1 VILWEEANMSHRKRD
16 WARTG
21 AALGALVVLVGGRP
35 SWSGAEDR
43 GPAPLS
49 RAILVVAPD
58 AGLAA
63 PVVVFSRPGGTEKF
77 RVSPYG
83 AGFKGGIRVAVGDVN
98 GDGTLDVVTAP
109 GRGTPVVRVFDGAT
123 GAPLTSALG
132 SFNAYDPGFTGGV
145 FVAAGDV
152 NGDGLADVVTG
163 AGAGK
168 GGPHVKVFSGG
179 TGTPLASFFAYD
191 PAFRGGVRVA
201 AGDVDGDGLAD
212 IVAGAGK
219 GREGPRVKVFDGATL
234 EVVADFYPFDPAARG
249 GVFVAAGDL
258 NGDDLAEVVTGPER
272 DGDPHVRAFTGS
284 GVPFASFFAYD
295 RAFRG
300 GIRVAVGDVDGLGRG
315 ELVSAPGKGRLGP
328 IVRFFN
334 AVKNGTP
341 VGANV
346 VPFDPAFLGGVF
358 VAAGN

>member
-1 VILWEEANMSHRKRD
+1 MFHRRLD
-16 WARTG
+16 WVRTG
-21 AALGALVVLVGGRP
+21 AALGALVIVVAGR
-35 SWSGAEDR
+35 SDLSDAGAR

-63 PVVVFSRPGGTEKF
+63 PVIVFARPGGTERF

-98 GDGTLDVVTAP
+98 GDGTLDVITAP

-132 SFNAYDPGFTGGV
+132 SFNAYDPGFTGGI

-179 TGTPLASFFAYD
+179 TGTLLASFFAYD
-191 PAFRGGVRVA
+191 PAFKGGVRVA

-212 IVAGAGK
+212 IVTGAGK
-219 GREGPRVKVFDGATL
+219 GKEGPHVRVFDGGTL
-234 EVVADFYPFDPAARG
+234 EVVADFYPFDPAAKG

-258 NGDDLAEVVTGPER
+258 DGDDRAEVVTGPER

-300 GIRVAVGDVDGLGRG
+300 GIRVAVGDVDGLGTG
-315 ELVSAPGKGRLGP
+315 EILTAPGKGRVGP
-328 IVRFFN
+328 VVRFFN
-334 AVKNGTP
+334 AVKNGSSVDP
-341 VGANV
+341 QV
-346 VPFDPAFLGGVF
+346 VPFDPAFQGGVF